1 MVNYRAAAAQR
12 GVKVESESEKI
23 TTKQKILDS
32 AVELFA
38 LKGYTETTIR
48 ELAAIVGIKEA
59 SVYNH
64 FLSKNAILEYI
75 LDEYAQIA
83 RPIQN
88 PDKYL
93 ALKENP
99 TPDGILACMRIVFP
113 PGKEGYYLK
122 RLFVILQEQHRNP
135 LVRKFVSEEI
145 ILSTEQVIMA
155 IIDKLKEFGVIHP
168 DADSDFWVRV
178 HSSLIYAFANRSL
191 LGIGDAVPGFSGMG
205 MGDLLWNLYDKMLKE
220 CRV

>member
-1 MVNYRAAAAQR
+1 L
-12 GVKVESESEKI
+12 ESEPEKI

-38 LKGYTETTIR
+38 VKGYTETTIR
-48 ELAAIVGIKEA
+48 ELAAVVGIKEA

-64 FLSKNAILEYI
+64 FSSKNAILEYI
-75 LDEYAQIA
+75 LDEYSQIA
-83 RPIQN
+83 RPIHD
-88 PDKYL
+88 PEKFL
-93 ALKENP
+93 ILKDNP
-99 TPDGILACMRIVFP
+99 TPDGILSCMRIVFP
-113 PGKEGYYLK
+113 EGKAEYYLK

-135 LVRKFVSEEI
+135 LVRKFVSNEI
-145 ILSTEQVIMA
+145 ILSTEQVIMT
-155 IIDKLKEFGVIHP
+155 IIDKLKDYGVIRP

-205 MGDLLWNLYDKMLKE
+205 MGGLLWNLYDKMLRE
-220 CRV
+220 CRA